1 MNITNK
7 ASSNLYDPSVAST
20 LKSTMDSSNYP
31 NFVDDQG
38 GKSLL
43 SKGALPQQTIM
54 RYDVDLLTANW
65 HDVESKHRG
74 TYLCLLTALPL

>member
-7 ASSNLYDPSVAST
+7 ASSNLYDRSVASK

-43 SKGALPQQTIM
+43 SKGALPQHTIR
-54 RYDVDLLTANW
+54 RYDIDLLTANW
-65 HDVESKHRG
+65 HDIESKHKG
-74 TYLCLLTALPL
+74 ILFYDCTQVS